1 MVRVGQ
7 EMTNAR
13 SGERFVWRATR
24 ESTGGAYCE
33 FDLYLDA
40 EAKVAAA
47 HRHPQ
52 QEERFTVVT
61 GRFTLV
67 ADGRTSTLD
76 PDEVGVVPVGA
87 AHSWRNTTGQPS
99 HVVVRLTPALQ
110 IEDYF
115 EKFCDIATAGKAGR
129 TGLPRNPLQ
138 LAVLLDG
145 YREEF
150 AFATPAQQRVL
161 GPLLSGMAR
170 LGRRFGFRSRCEGG
184 AD

>member
-24 ESTGGAYCE
+24 ASTGGAYCE

-40 EAKVAAA
+40 DAKVAAA

-61 GRFTLV
+61 GEFTVV
-67 ADGRTSTLD
+67 ADGASSSLGPT
-76 PDEVGVVPVGA
+76 EVGVVAVGA
-87 AHSWRNTTGQPS
+87 ARSWRNTTGGPS
-99 HVVVRLTPALQ
+99 QVVVRLTPALQ

-115 EKFCDIATAGKAGR
+115 EKFCAIATAGGAGP

-145 YREEF
+145 YRQEF

-161 GPLLSGMAR
+161 GPLLALVAR
-170 LGRRFGFRSRCEGG
+170 LGRRFGYRDR
-184 AD
+184 

>member
-1 MVRVGQ
+1 MVQVGQ

-13 SGERFVWRATR
+13 SGERFVWLATR

-40 EAKVAAA
+40 DAKVAAA
-47 HRHPQ
+47 HRHPH
-52 QEERFTVVT
+52 QEERFTVIT
-61 GRFTLV
+61 GEFTLV
-67 ADGRTSTLD
+67 SDGTTSTLG
-76 PDEVGVVPVGA
+76 PTQAGVVPVGA
-87 AHSWRNTTGQPS
+87 AHSWRNTTGQS
-99 HVVVRLTPALQ
+99 SQVVVRLTPALQ

-115 EKFCDIATAGKAGR
+115 EKFCAIATAGGAGR

-145 YREEF
+145 YRQEF

-161 GPLLSGMAR
+161 GPILALVAR
-170 LGRRFGFRSRCEGG
+170 IGRRWGYRDRVTS
-184 AD
+184 

>member
-1 MVRVGQ
+1 MVQVGQ

-24 ESTGGAYCE
+24 ESTAGAYCE
-33 FDLYLDA
+33 FDLYLEAD
-40 EAKVAAA
+40 AKVAAA

-52 QEERFTVVT
+52 QEERFTVLD
-61 GRFTLV
+61 GEFTLDV
-67 ADGRTSTLD
+67 DGATSSLRPT
-76 PDEVGVVPVGA
+76 EEGVVPVGA
-87 AHSWRNTTGQPS
+87 AHRWRNTTGRPA
-99 HVVVRLTPALQ
+99 HVVVRLTPALH

-115 EKFCDIATAGKAGR
+115 EKFCAIATAEGAGP

-161 GPLLSGMAR
+161 GPLLRLVAR
-170 LGRRFGFRSRCEGG
+170 LGRRFGYRDR
-184 AD
+184 